1 MKDLEFID
9 NYFKGDLPEEDTGRF
24 EDRLTGD
31 HEFAEQVALYIA
43 THQVALEQL
52 ENEKKERFRQLYY
65 PKRKE
70 WPRTPVRKLWHYVA
84 AAAVIIGVVIAVE
97 LLLIRNNTPDRM
109 ADRYINEKFEK
120 LSVTMD
126 VVRDSLQTGLNLY
139 NENKLPEA
147 LKVFEN
153 IIKADSTATDAKMD
167 AGIVCLVT
175 KDYDKALMYFSEL
188 ESQPARSNPALLYQ
202 ALTFMKR
209 NQPGDRE
216 RAKQLL
222 LKVKQQHLT
231 GSEIASEWLNKW
243 PA

>member
-1 MKDLEFID
+1 MKDLEYID
-9 NYFKGDLPEEDTGRF
+9 NFFKNELAVEDSGKF

-31 HEFAEQVALYIA
+31 HDFAEQVALYMA
-43 THQVALEQL
+43 THQLALEQL
-52 ENEKKERFRQLYY
+52 EDEKKERFRKLYY
-65 PKRKE
+65 AKRKE
-70 WPRTPVRKLWHYVA
+70 WQRTPVRKLWNYVA
-84 AAAVIIGVVIAVE
+84 AAAVIIGVVIGVE
-97 LLLIRNNTPDRM
+97 LLLSRNTTPDRM
-109 ADRYINEKFEK
+109 ADHLIKERFEK

-153 IIKADSTATDAKMD
+153 IIKADSTATDAMMD

-175 KDYDKALMYFSEL
+175 KDYDKALIYFGEL
-188 ESQPARSNPALLYQ
+188 ESQPARSNPAVLYQ
-202 ALTFMKR
+202 AVTLMKR
-209 NQPGDRE
+209 NKPGDLE
-216 RAKQLL
+216 KAKQLL